1 MSAASEG
8 SRVSGAPLRRVFSWA
23 KQINGVNFA
32 ALVLAVLAVFSG
44 ILTYVALTARPP
56 FGNTPGTIYWLL
68 TINLVLLL
76 ALGAII
82 IHRVIAFWQRGRSGT
97 AGARLHSQFV
107 ALFSTLALA
116 PAILMAIF
124 AGAFVFVGVESWF
137 SARVGA
143 AINGSR
149 EVAEAY
155 LAEHQQTL
163 RADAVAMATDLNRDA
178 PFLANNGPRFQ
189 QLVETQAILRNL
201 TEAMVFDGNGRILA
215 RSGLTVTLEYDPI
228 PLTLLDRARQ
238 GEVILL
244 TNEADDRVR
253 ALVRLE
259 SFVDSFLFVGRF
271 VDPKVLGHREK
282 VAAAAAEYAELEGR
296 QGQIQILL
304 AAVFTGVVL
313 LLLAAAVWVALRYA
327 DNLARPIAALI
338 DAAQRVREGD
348 LTARVETSHSRNEL
362 GRLARV
368 FNAMTRRLESQRADL
383 VAANRELDQ
392 RRQFIEAVMAGVSS
406 LVFGLDRNGAI
417 TVANEPAHSLL
428 TPPSGGWRG
437 TPLAELVPDIAP
449 LLQLAKRRPGKA
461 VDGQIEL
468 KLPEENDPRTMLV
481 RVTTERVA
489 GETQGFVVTIDD
501 ISELLSAQ
509 RKAAWSDVARRF
521 AHEMKNPLTPI
532 QLATDRLKRKY
543 LREIQSDPETFQTCT
558 DTIVRHVADIGR
570 MVDEFSAFARMPAPI
585 MQSESLEDIAR
596 QVVFLHAQAHVSIR
610 IVCEIGAGAPFV
622 TTCDRRQVSQ
632 ALTNLVKNAVESV
645 EARIEEEGGG
655 GAKGEVIVSL
665 SADDSDFTIAVDD
678 NGRGLPSTDRRRLTE
693 PYVTT
698 RAKGTGLGLAIVKR
712 IMEDHQGR
720 LTLDDRPGAPGARV
734 SLVFPRGEAGA
745 VAAE

>member
-1 MSAASEG
+1 MSAASEETRFRG
-8 SRVSGAPLRRVFSWA
+8 PFHTRTLQWLR
-23 KQINGVNFA
+23 GVNVLNFA
-32 ALVLAVLAVFSG
+32 ALALAVLAVLSG
-44 ILTYVALTARPP
+44 VVTYVALTARPP
-56 FGNTPGTIYWLL
+56 FGNAPGTIYGLL

-76 ALGAII
+76 ALGALIA
-82 IHRVIAFWQRGRSGT
+82 HRVIIFWRSGRSGS

-107 ALFSTLALA
+107 ALFSAIALA
-116 PAILMAIF
+116 PAILMALF
-124 AGAFVFVGVESWF
+124 AGAFIFVGVESWF
-137 SARVGA
+137 SARVSA
-143 AINGSR
+143 AIQGSR

-163 RADAVAMATDLNRDA
+163 KADALAMASDLNRDA

-215 RSGLTVTLEYDPI
+215 RSGLTVSLEYDPI
-228 PLTLLDRARQ
+228 QLTLLDRARQ

-244 TNEADDRVR
+244 TNTADDRVR
-253 ALVRLE
+253 ALVKLD
-259 SFVDSFLFVGRF
+259 SYVDSFLFVGRF
-271 VDPKVLGHREK
+271 VDPKVLGHRDK
-282 VAAAAAEYAELEGR
+282 VAAASAEYAELEGR

-348 LTARVETSHSRNEL
+348 LSARVETSHKRTEL

-383 VAANRELDQ
+383 VAVNQELDQ
-392 RRQFIEAVMAGVSS
+392 RRQFIEAVMSGVSS
-406 LVFGLDRNGAI
+406 LVFGLDRDG
-417 TVANEPAHSLL
+417 TVSVVNEPARILL
-428 TPPSGGWRG
+428 SDPAHDPRG
-437 TPLAELVPDIAP
+437 QPLSDLVPEITPLLA
-449 LLQLAKRRPGKA
+449 LAKRRPGKA

-468 KLPEENDPRTMLV
+468 KLAHESDPRTMLV
-481 RVTTERVA
+481 RVTTQRVG

-543 LREIQSDPETFQTCT
+543 LREIQSDPETFKTCT

-585 MQSESLEDIAR
+585 MQAESIEDIAR
-596 QVVFLHAQAHVSIR
+596 QVVFLHAQAHSSMR
-610 IVCEIGAGAPFV
+610 ISCETGPGAPFV
-622 TTCDRRQVSQ
+622 TVCDRRQVSQ

-645 EARIEEEGGG
+645 EARLEEAGEGAPPG
-655 GAKGEVIVSL
+655 VIAVRL
-665 SADDSDFTIAVDD
+665 FADDNDITLAVED
-678 NGRGLPSTDRRRLTE
+678 NGRGLPATDRRRLTE

-698 RAKGTGLGLAIVKR
+698 RVKGTGLGLAIVKR

-720 LTLDDRPGAPGARV
+720 LLLDDRQDGPGARV
-734 SLVFPRGEAGA
+734 SLIFPRGEAGA